1 MKTTMETAPRRRWM
15 AVMAVIFSSTNAYTL
30 YSNRPRRSHSPAV
43 YYPPT
48 FAVNRRTIVAGAGAP
63 PVALEGSVNGNDDMD
78 RTNERRRKLIGSAT
92 MAAASFGLLFFNGSI
107 VGATAAAAELPD
119 AGGLEVIKTPSGLK
133 YLDLVP
139 GTGRTPQYGE
149 LLSIA
154 YTGYIKLPSGNVK
167 KYSSEPQK
175 FDQVTDGYLIKHGNG
190 KTIAGLDEGL
200 VRLCILKML
209 ESAYL
214 T

>member
-1 MKTTMETAPRRRWM
+1 MEKTPRRRWM
-15 AVMAVIFSSTNAYTL
+15 AVMVVIFSSTNAYTL
-30 YSNRPRRSHSPAV
+30 YSNRPRRSHSSAV
-43 YYPPT
+43 YYYPPT
-48 FAVNRRTIVAGAGAP
+48 FAAVNRRTTTAGAGAGAP

-78 RTNERRRKLIGSAT
+78 STNERRRKLIGSAT
-92 MAAASFGLLFFNGSI
+92 MMAASFGLLFFNGSI
-107 VGATAAAAELPD
+107 VGAAAAVAAELQQD
-119 AGGLEVIKTPSGLK
+119 GGLEVIKTPSGLK

-200 VRLCILKML
+200 VRL
-209 ESAYL
+209 YL
-214 T
+214 YCLNRHII